1 MEAIGTKSCVP
12 HAPRVMRR
20 VSGPPG
26 VVAFMDPRPGLT
38 DGRRSPTVR
47 WGLVAIG
54 LLTLFVVAA
63 CDAGSADNDPTNTSS
78 SSNPTTSIR
87 APTSTTVAT
96 LTTTTTTPDASG
108 EVLAAWG
115 TFWEVWA
122 AVRASDDLDRAPLDA
137 VADAGVVDGVVAL
150 FERQRESGLGAVVT
164 EVVTHASVMEVGSVE
179 AVVEDCVLLSPSFT
193 DNAGVWYEADLRDSG
208 SGWIVADLRIRAGGG
223 CVPEQLAADAIAGYK
238 AYYDAADEFWDP
250 PDPDHPLISE
260 VMAQPRLGNVIDL
273 LEEHEA
279 RGVAFRSSPVPHP
292 EVVEVRSPTELVIL
306 DCYEPDLTD
315 GLYDL
320 TTGERL
326 PDEPPVREGQRNLRS
341 AVMVFENGKWKSSD
355 FQGQVDFA
363 CEFAPT
369 ERGLPSV

>member
-1 MEAIGTKSCVP
+1 
-12 HAPRVMRR
+12 
-20 VSGPPG
+20 
-26 VVAFMDPRPGLT
+26 
-38 DGRRSPTVR
+38 
-47 WGLVAIG
+47 
-54 LLTLFVVAA
+54 
-63 CDAGSADNDPTNTSS
+63 
-78 SSNPTTSIR
+78 
-87 APTSTTVAT
+87 
-96 LTTTTTTPDASG
+96 
-108 EVLAAWG
+108 
-115 TFWEVWA
+115 
-122 AVRASDDLDRAPLDA
+122 
-137 VADAGVVDGVVAL
+137 VADDGVVDGAIAL
-150 FERQRESGLGAVVT
+150 FERQRESGLGAVKT
-164 EVVTHASVMEVGSVE
+164 EVVTHTKVTEHGPSE
-179 AVVEDCVLLSPSFT
+179 AVIEDCVLLSPSFT
-193 DNAGVWYEADLRDSG
+193 ESAGVWYEADLRDSG
-208 SGWIVADLRIRAGGG
+208 SGWIVAELRIVAGGG
-223 CVPEQLAADAIAGYK
+223 CVPEEMAADAIAGYE

-260 VMAQPRLGNVIDL
+260 VMAQPRLSNVIDL

-341 AVMVFENGKWKSSD
+341 AVMVFEDGKWKSSD

-369 ERGLPSV
+369 TRGLPSV